1 MMSRIDW
8 EYDEYLGAGEYETR
22 KYYEYVLGHRML
34 GKAIYEGMKNEGD
47 QRPAYVWKLSF
58 SPKGL
63 WVCATRTTSSQM
75 NLTKSKAKE
84 AK

>member
-1 MMSRIDW
+1 MMYRIDW
-8 EYDEYLGAGEYETR
+8 EYDEYLGASEYETR
-22 KYYEYVLGHRML
+22 KYYEYVLGRRML
-34 GKAIYEGMKNEGD
+34 GKAIYEGMKND
-47 QRPAYVWKLSF
+47 DRPAYVWKLSF

-63 WVCATRTTSSQM
+63 WVCARRTKSSQM